1 MTAHARL
8 WLAVIGLLA
17 ALSVAAAGLHA
28 DAIWYDEWWSLH
40 YSGHDTPAA
49 PISLV
54 ATLERVANTDHE
66 LNPPGYYVLLNL
78 WGQAVGRDAGMLR
91 ALSWLVGALALAAV
105 ARLGGIG
112 ALALMG
118 ASAFWVYYL
127 HEARAYMLMV
137 AAVGW
142 LLVCYQRA
150 MAHPHRRWGAQAGIA
165 LSSGVLVYTHYMGVF
180 VLVALGVVHLFTW
193 RGRSRQGYVVLATLT
208 LGAGSLLAWAGVAF
222 NALQT
227 VDGSSSRAIY
237 ARPALELALRT
248 LDRFSNGQA
257 ALYGVLAVVGMMG
270 VLTQF
275 TVGAQYIAPLHTASI
290 APLQSRPRLLW
301 LWVGLLS
308 FGLAALANA
317 AVGFVTDVHYLLA
330 LWPLLAVVG
339 GLGVAALP
347 RRVAQVAVCLW
358 IVAGVGRLS
367 NPLQPDPIAWQ
378 LYAPY
383 DQIKALLA
391 PLAAQGDPLLFY
403 LPARDPAWIHREVAD
418 YYLSDL
424 GIQTRLIET
433 LLDSPLTPDESLS
446 QALQDRPPY
455 AWVIWEDH
463 NESLMIL
470 MNRRSTLASLGY
482 TVCDGVEYS
491 VGGISQWMIARAP
504 ADDAPSATFGDG
516 QVRVRLANI
525 TPIDGQ
531 LRAIVWIEQAEQ
543 APLLPANTY
552 SVALHGD
559 NATGDFITQ
568 ADFGLPAQPS
578 SCALAT
584 LPTANGV
591 PSVLRAVIYQWA
603 NGERLPADADDG
615 RLIFHLPVPQ

>member
-1 MTAHARL
+1 
-8 WLAVIGLLA
+8 
-17 ALSVAAAGLHA
+17 
-28 DAIWYDEWWSLH
+28 
-40 YSGHDTPAA
+40 
-49 PISLV
+49 
-54 ATLERVANTDHE
+54 
-66 LNPPGYYVLLNL
+66 
-78 WGQAVGRDAGMLR
+78 
-91 ALSWLVGALALAAV
+91 
-105 ARLGGIG
+105 
-112 ALALMG
+112 
-118 ASAFWVYYL
+118 
-127 HEARAYMLMV
+127 
-137 AAVGW
+137 
-142 LLVCYQRA
+142 
-150 MAHPHRRWGAQAGIA
+150 
-165 LSSGVLVYTHYMGVF
+165 
-180 VLVALGVVHLFTW
+180 
-193 RGRSRQGYVVLATLT
+193 
-208 LGAGSLLAWAGVAF
+208 
-222 NALQT
+222 
-227 VDGSSSRAIY
+227 
-237 ARPALELALRT
+237 
-248 LDRFSNGQA
+248 
-257 ALYGVLAVVGMMG
+257 
-270 VLTQF
+270 
-275 TVGAQYIAPLHTASI
+275 
-290 APLQSRPRLLW
+290 
-301 LWVGLLS
+301 LS